1 MPNTPP
7 PPSPSAPAPTQT
19 AILRGIRV
27 TTAHPDE
34 IILDGINLEIRPGE
48 FVGIAGETGSGKT
61 TTGMLLLGYLRTGL
75 RLRNGSARIGDQ
87 EMLGRS
93 DRELK
98 PIRGARVAYVPQDPA
113 TALNPGLRIGNALIE
128 VFRAHGV
135 SDRRQREARIES
147 LFEALELPSDASFR
161 KRYPHQL
168 SGGQQQ
174 RVAIAMGF
182 ALRPAVIV
190 MDEPTTGLDAL
201 AKRQVIGLVQQLSR
215 TEGSI
220 VILISHDMPML
231 LSSADRILILYAGRI
246 VEDGPAA
253 RIREK
258 PRHAYT
264 RALFAALPSA
274 GGAIPA
280 ALPGTSPSPAERGRG
295 CDFAPRCCF
304 AVAECSVLLPPVNR
318 FPDGVG
324 VRCLRAEAMEAA
336 VDAAPAPLP
345 GMTSNVPQATPKLL
359 QVRAVS
365 AYHAAIEVTHEI
377 DFDIG
382 AGECLAVVGESGS
395 GKTTVARCIA
405 GLHGDYRG
413 RVLLDQHPVA
423 AAVGG
428 RSREERRAIQYVFQN
443 PHASLNP
450 QRTVGNSIALAAEL
464 LDGKSH
470 AEAMTETER
479 MVTTVGLHRHH
490 LTAYP
495 RTLSGGECQRVALA
509 RALIVR
515 PRLLVC
521 DEVTASLDISVQ
533 AGIIA
538 LLRRL
543 QQEHEL
549 AMLFITHDVALAAAV
564 SNRVIVLH
572 QGRIVESGTSRT
584 VFDAPTHPYTHRLLL
599 YPTVSMRGD
608 AGQRTLTEKGGLHMP
623 G

>member
-1 MPNTPP
+1 MTMPPTSISSIPD
-7 PPSPSAPAPTQT
+7 SARH
-19 AILRGIRV
+19 AILRGICV
-27 TTAHPDE
+27 TTARADE
-34 IILDGINLEIRPGE
+34 TILHDINVEIRLGE
-48 FVGIAGETGSGKT
+48 FVGLAGETGSGKT
-61 TTGMLLLGYLRTGL
+61 TAGMLLLGYLRSGL
-75 RLRNGSARIGDQ
+75 RLREGSVRIGGR

-98 PIRGARVAYVPQDPA
+98 DDRGARVAYVPQDPGS
-113 TALNPGLRIGNALIE
+113 ALNPGLRIGNALTEI
-128 VFRAHGV
+128 FRAHGV
-135 SDRRQREARIES
+135 SDRRQREARIAS
-147 LFEALELPSDASFR
+147 LFEALELPSDPSFL

-174 RVAIAMGF
+174 RVAIAIGF

-220 VILISHDMPML
+220 VLLISHDLPML
-231 LSSADRILILYAGRI
+231 LSSADRLLILYAGRI

-253 RIREK
+253 RIRER

-264 RALFAALPSA
+264 RALVAALPCSH
-274 GGAIPA
+274 GTIPA
-280 ALPGTSPSPAERGRG
+280 ALPGTSPAPAQRGEG
-295 CDFAPRCCF
+295 CDFAPRCSF
-304 AVAECSVLLPPVNR
+304 AVAECSVLSPPVTR

-324 VRCLRAEAMEAA
+324 VRCLRAEAMEVI
-336 VDAAPAPLP
+336 VDKVRVPLP
-345 GMTSNVPQATPKLL
+345 GKTRNVAPAITELL

-365 AYHAAIEVTHEI
+365 AYHAATAVTHEL

-405 GLHGDYRG
+405 GLHSDYRG
-413 RVLLDQHPVA
+413 RVLLDRYPLA
-423 AAVGG
+423 AAVGA

-443 PHASLNP
+443 PYASLNP
-450 QRTVGNSIALAAEL
+450 QRSVGDSVALAAEL

-470 AEAMTETER
+470 VEAMTEVQR
-479 MVTTVGLHRHH
+479 VVTAVGLQRHH
-490 LTAYP
+490 LSAYP
-495 RTLSGGECQRVALA
+495 RSLSGGECQRVALA

-533 AGIIA
+533 AGMIT
-538 LLRRL
+538 LLRQL
-543 QQEHEL
+543 QEEHEL
-549 AMLFITHDVALAAAV
+549 AMLFITHDIALAAAV
-564 SNRVIVLH
+564 SDRVIVLH

-584 VFDAPTHPYTHRLLL
+584 VFDTPTHPYTQRLLL
-599 YPTVSMRGD
+599 HLTGPMREETGR
-608 AGQRTLTEKGGLHMP
+608 RTFAERGELHMP

>member
-7 PPSPSAPAPTQT
+7 PPTPSAPAPTQN
-19 AILRGIRV
+19 AILQGIRV

-61 TTGMLLLGYLRTGL
+61 TTGMLLLGYLPTGL

-98 PIRGARVAYVPQDPA
+98 RLRGARVAYVPQDPA

-135 SDRRQREARIES
+135 SDRRQREARIAS

-190 MDEPTTGLDAL
+190 MDEPTSGLDAL

-220 VILISHDMPML
+220 VLLISHDLPML
-231 LSSADRILILYAGRI
+231 LSSADRLLILYAGRI
-246 VEDGPAA
+246 VEDGPAV

-264 RALFAALPSA
+264 RALFAALPSLR
-274 GGAIPA
+274 GAIPA

-304 AVAECSVLLPPVNR
+304 AVAECSVQLPPVHR

-324 VRCLRAEAMEAA
+324 VRCLRAEAMEGV

-345 GMTSNVPQATPKLL
+345 GKTSNVPPATP
-359 QVRAVS
+359 
-365 AYHAAIEVTHEI
+365 
-377 DFDIG
+377 
-382 AGECLAVVGESGS
+382 
-395 GKTTVARCIA
+395 
-405 GLHGDYRG
+405 
-413 RVLLDQHPVA
+413 
-423 AAVGG
+423 
-428 RSREERRAIQYVFQN
+428 
-443 PHASLNP
+443 
-450 QRTVGNSIALAAEL
+450 
-464 LDGKSH
+464 
-470 AEAMTETER
+470 
-479 MVTTVGLHRHH
+479 
-490 LTAYP
+490 
-495 RTLSGGECQRVALA
+495 
-509 RALIVR
+509 
-515 PRLLVC
+515 
-521 DEVTASLDISVQ
+521 
-533 AGIIA
+533 
-538 LLRRL
+538 
-543 QQEHEL
+543 
-549 AMLFITHDVALAAAV
+549 
-564 SNRVIVLH
+564 
-572 QGRIVESGTSRT
+572 
-584 VFDAPTHPYTHRLLL
+584 
-599 YPTVSMRGD
+599 
-608 AGQRTLTEKGGLHMP
+608 
-623 G
+623 

>member
-1 MPNTPP
+1 M
-7 PPSPSAPAPTQT
+7 
-19 AILRGIRV
+19 LRGIRV
-27 TTAHPDE
+27 TTTHPDE
-34 IILDGINLEIRPGE
+34 IILDGIDLEIRPGE

-61 TTGMLLLGYLRTGL
+61 TTGMLLLGYLRAGL
-75 RLRNGSARIGDQ
+75 RLRDGSARIGVQ

-93 DRELK
+93 DRELRRL
-98 PIRGARVAYVPQDPA
+98 RGAQVAYVPQDPA
-113 TALNPGLRIGNALIE
+113 SALNPGMRIGTALIE

-135 SDRRQREARIES
+135 DDRRQREARIAS

-161 KRYPHQL
+161 RRYPHQL

-190 MDEPTTGLDAL
+190 MDEPTTGLDAP
-201 AKRQVIGLVQQLSR
+201 AKRQVIGLIQQLSR
-215 TEGSI
+215 TERSI
-220 VILISHDMPML
+220 VLLISHDLPML
-231 LSSADRILILYAGRI
+231 LSSADRLLILYAGRI

-253 RIREK
+253 RIREM

-264 RALFAALPSA
+264 RALFAALPNSR
-274 GGAIPA
+274 GAIPA
-280 ALPGTSPSPAERGRG
+280 ALPGTSPAPAERGRG
-295 CDFAPRCCF
+295 CDFAPRCRF
-304 AVAECSVLLPPVNR
+304 AVAECSVRLPPVHR

-324 VRCLRAEAMEAA
+324 VRCLRAEAMEGI
-336 VDAAPAPLP
+336 DAMPAPLP
-345 GMTSNVPQATPKLL
+345 GETRNAPPATHELL

-365 AYHAAIEVTHEI
+365 AYHAAIEITHEI

-405 GLHGDYRG
+405 GLHSGYRG
-413 RVLLDQHPVA
+413 RVLLDRRTLA
-423 AAVGG
+423 AGIGA
-428 RSREERRAIQYVFQN
+428 RSPQERRAVQYVFQN
-443 PHASLNP
+443 PYASLNP
-450 QRTVGNSIALAAEL
+450 QRAVGDSIALAAEL

-470 AEAMTETER
+470 AEAMAEAQR
-479 MVTTVGLHRHH
+479 MATTVGLHRHH

-495 RTLSGGECQRVALA
+495 RSLSGGECQRVALA

-515 PRLLVC
+515 PRVLVC

-549 AMLFITHDVALAAAV
+549 AMLFITHDVALAAAL
-564 SNRVIVLH
+564 SHRVIVLH
-572 QGRIVESGTSRT
+572 RGRIVESGTSRS
-584 VFDAPTHPYTHRLLL
+584 VFDAPTHPYSRRLLARSL
-599 YPTVSMRGD
+599 F
-608 AGQRTLTEKGGLHMP
+608 TEKGGLHMP
-623 G
+623 GG